1 MISFFLKDPTT
12 GARHDFEPRPW
23 LRVTGTSLQ
32 TGEGEP
38 LASFRGGLWFTPEG
52 EFGVLTVD
60 SAVRVVFQGDE
71 SPRLYGPFERVLIV
85 GGVLRHGPQPDDL
98 LARLD
103 DQAAA
108 WEMLWDHSHYPT
120 ILLLPPDSSAP
131 GREAGERSRPG
142 AASSHLQTASTSWAQ
157 RAPRRAPSAAQEVSA
172 RP

>member
-1 MISFFLKDPTT
+1 MLSFFLKDPAT

-32 TGEGEP
+32 AGEGEP

-52 EFGVLTVD
+52 EFGVLAVD

-71 SPRLYGPFERVLIV
+71 LPRLYGPFERVLIV

-108 WEMLWDHSHYPT
+108 WEVLWDHSHYQT
-120 ILLLPPDSSAP
+120 ILLLPPDSAP
-131 GREAGERSRPG
+131 LGREAGERSRPG
-142 AASSHLQTASTSWAQ
+142 AAGSPLQAASASWAPPS
-157 RAPRRAPSAAQEVSA
+157 PRRAPSAVQEISA